1 MPLKPNEAGRLRGM
15 IARLITTKA
24 TVERLSAQEDFT
36 GSQVANG
43 ARAVTDYRKAKE
55 KLNNY
60 IDSLE
65 ESKMRPIS
73 SDADG

>member
-1 MPLKPNEAGRLRGM
+1 MPLKRNEAGRLRGM

-24 TVERLSAQEDFT
+24 TVERLSAQEDYT

-65 ESKMRPIS
+65 RTDQKV
-73 SDADG
+73 